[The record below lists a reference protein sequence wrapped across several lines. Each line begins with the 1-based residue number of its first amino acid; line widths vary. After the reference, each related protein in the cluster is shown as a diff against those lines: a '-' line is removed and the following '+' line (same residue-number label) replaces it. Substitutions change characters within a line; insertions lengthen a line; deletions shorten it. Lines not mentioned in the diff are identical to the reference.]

1 VTPLS
6 RVAGEGL
13 GEGRDRMD
21 LATLAF
27 FLLETKFRQVV
38 IIGLVVGSLYALV
51 AIGFVLIYKAS
62 QAVNFAQGEMVML
75 GGYLIVVMVTNYSLP
90 LAVAFPLT
98 LAIGAILGFVI
109 ERGILRPLI
118 GKPLISIV
126 MATIG
131 LASVVRGLVA
141 TLWTSSTR
149 AVPQLSIGP
158 FHPFSDKTVNILGTP
173 VAQIDLWSLGFAV
186 AFIVGMTAF
195 FKYTR
200 TGIAMQAVAD
210 DQQAALS
217 MGISVRRIFAISW
230 AIALV
235 VAAVGGMMWGARQGV
250 DLTLALVGIIVF
262 PAVILGGLE
271 SLAGAI
277 VGGIIIGLV
286 QNFTGAY
293 INPYLQDTGIG
304 GGFDGAV
311 PFIVLILIL
320 MIRPHGL
327 FGREHIERV

>member
-1 VTPLS
+1 
-6 RVAGEGL
+6 
-13 GEGRDRMD
+13 MD
-21 LATLAF
+21 LPSLAF

-62 QAVNFAQGEMVML
+62 EAVNFAQGELVML
-75 GGYLIVVMVTNYSLP
+75 GGYLVVAMVTNYSLP

-98 LAIGAILGFVI
+98 LIIGALLGFAI

-118 GKPLISIV
+118 GKPLVSIV

-131 LASVVRGLVA
+131 LAAVLQGLVA
-141 TLWTSSTR
+141 VLWNPTTKS
-149 AVPQLSIGP
+149 VPRLSIGP
-158 FHPFSDKTVNILGTP
+158 LHPFSTETVTIFSTP
-173 VAQIDLWSLGFAV
+173 IAQIDLWSLGFAV
-186 AFIVGMTAF
+186 AFIAALTAF
-195 FKYTR
+195 FRYTR

-217 MGISVRRIFAISW
+217 MGISVRQVFAISW

-235 VAAVGGMMWGARQGV
+235 VAAVGGIMWGARQGV
-250 DLTLALVGIIVF
+250 DLTLAGVGLVVF

-271 SLAGAI
+271 SLTGAI
-277 VGGIIIGLV
+277 IGGIIIGLV
-286 QNFTGAY
+286 QNLTGGY
-293 INPYLQDTGIG
+293 INPWLTDKGVG
-304 GGFDGAV
+304 GGFDAAV
-311 PFIVLILIL
+311 PFIVLIIIL

-327 FGREHIERV
+327 FGREQIERV

>member
-1 VTPLS
+1 MDVTS
-6 RVAGEGL
+6 
-13 GEGRDRMD
+13 
-21 LATLAF
+21 LAF
-27 FLLETKFRQVV
+27 FLLETKFRQVM

-75 GGYLIVVMVTNYSLP
+75 GGYLVVAMVTSYGMP

-98 LAIGAILGFVI
+98 LIVGGLLGFAV

-118 GKPLISIV
+118 GKPLVSIV

-131 LASVVRGLVA
+131 LAAVVRGLVA
-141 TLWTSSTR
+141 TIWSPTTK
-149 AVPQLSIGP
+149 AIPQVSIGP
-158 FHPFSDKTVNILGTP
+158 IQPFSTETVTILSTP

-186 AFIVGMTAF
+186 VFIAALTVF

-217 MGISVRRIFAISW
+217 MGISVRRVFAITW

-235 VAAVGGMMWGARQGV
+235 VAAVGGVMWGARQGV
-250 DLTLALVGIIVF
+250 DLTLATVGLVVF
-262 PAVILGGLE
+262 PAVSLGGLE
-271 SLAGAI
+271 SLTGAI
-277 VGGIIIGLV
+277 LGGIIIGLV
-286 QNFTGAY
+286 QNLTGSY

-304 GGFDGAV
+304 GGFDAAV
-311 PFIVLILIL
+311 PFIVLIIIL

>member
-1 VTPLS
+1 
-6 RVAGEGL
+6 
-13 GEGRDRMD
+13 MD
-21 LATLAF
+21 LASLAF
-27 FLLETKFRQVV
+27 FLFETKFRQVV
-38 IIGLVVGSLYALV
+38 VIGLVVGSLYALV

-75 GGYLIVVMVTNYSLP
+75 GGYLVVVLVTNYSLP
-90 LAVAFPLT
+90 LAIAFPLT
-98 LAIGAILGFVI
+98 LACGALLGFAV

-118 GKPLISIV
+118 GKPLVSIV

-131 LASVVRGLVA
+131 LAAVVRGMVA
-141 TLWTSSTR
+141 VLWNPTTK
-149 AVPQLSIGP
+149 AIPQLSIGP
-158 FHPFSDKTVNILGTP
+158 FEPFSTQTVNVLSTP

-186 AFIVGMTAF
+186 VFIAAMTAF

-235 VAAVGGMMWGARQGV
+235 VAAVGGIMWGARQGV
-250 DLTLALVGIIVF
+250 DLTLAFVGIIVF

-271 SLAGAI
+271 SLTGAI
-277 VGGIIIGLV
+277 IGGIIIGLV

-311 PFIVLILIL
+311 PFIVLVLIL

>member
-1 VTPLS
+1 V
-6 RVAGEGL
+6 
-13 GEGRDRMD
+13 D

-27 FLLETKFRQVV
+27 FLFEVKFRQVLV
-38 IIGLVVGSLYALV
+38 IGLVVGSLYALV

-75 GGYLIVVMVTNYSLP
+75 GGYLVVVMVTTYELP
-90 LAVAFPLT
+90 LAVALPLT
-98 LAIGAILGFVI
+98 LAFGAVLGFVV

-118 GKPLISIV
+118 GKPLVSIV

-131 LASVVRGLVA
+131 LAAVVRGLVA
-141 TLWTSSTR
+141 FLFTSRTR
-149 AVPQLSIGP
+149 AMPQLSIGP
-158 FHPFSDKTVNILGTP
+158 FEPFSTKTVTIFDTP
-173 VAQIDLWSLGFAV
+173 VSQIDLWSLGFAV
-186 AFIVGMTAF
+186 LFIVGMTLF

-217 MGISVRRIFAISW
+217 MGISVRWIFAISW
-230 AIALV
+230 SIALV
-235 VAAVGGMMWGARQGV
+235 VAAVGGIMWGARQGV
-250 DLTLALVGIIVF
+250 DLTLAFVGIIVF

-271 SLAGAI
+271 SLTGAI

>member
-1 VTPLS
+1 MD
-6 RVAGEGL
+6 VAA
-13 GEGRDRMD
+13 
-21 LATLAF
+21 LAL
-27 FLLETKFRQVV
+27 FLLETKFRQVI

-75 GGYLIVVMVTNYSLP
+75 GGYLAVVMVVNYGWP

-98 LAIGAILGFVI
+98 LIIGALLGFAV

-118 GKPLISIV
+118 GKPLVSVV

-131 LASVVRGLVA
+131 LAAVIRGVVAV
-141 TLWTSSTR
+141 LWSPTTK
-149 AVPQLSIGP
+149 AIPQVSIGP
-158 FHPFSDKTVNILGTP
+158 FHPFATETVNILSTP
-173 VAQIDLWSLGFAV
+173 VSQIDLWSLGFAV
-186 AFIVGMTAF
+186 VFIAALTAF
-195 FKYTR
+195 FRYTR

-217 MGISVRRIFAISW
+217 MGISVRRIFAITW

-235 VAAVGGMMWGARQGV
+235 VAAVGGIMWGARQGV
-250 DLTLALVGIIVF
+250 DLTLATVGLIVF

-271 SLAGAI
+271 SLTGAI
-277 VGGIIIGLV
+277 VGGVIIGLV
-286 QNFTGAY
+286 QNLTGGY
-293 INPYLQDTGIG
+293 INPWLSEAGYG
-304 GGFDGAV
+304 GGFDAAV
-311 PFIVLILIL
+311 PFIVLIIIL

>member
-1 VTPLS
+1 
-6 RVAGEGL
+6 
-13 GEGRDRMD
+13 MD
-21 LATLAF
+21 FPSLAF

-51 AIGFVLIYKAS
+51 AVGFVLIYKAS

-75 GGYLIVVMVTNYSLP
+75 AGYFAVALVVNYSLP
-90 LAVAFPLT
+90 LWVAFPAT
-98 LAIGAILGFVI
+98 LIAGALMGFIL
-109 ERGILRPLI
+109 ERGMLRPLI
-118 GKPLISIV
+118 GKPLVSVV
-126 MATIG
+126 MVTIG

-141 TLWTSSTR
+141 VLWTAQTR
-149 AVPQLSIGP
+149 AMPQVSIGP
-158 FHPFSDKTVNILGTP
+158 IKPFSTETVTILNTP
-173 VAQIDLWSLGFAV
+173 VSYIDLWSLGFAV
-186 AFIVGMTAF
+186 VFIAGLTAF

-210 DQQAALS
+210 DQQAVLS
-217 MGISVRRIFAISW
+217 MGISVRQVFAITW

-235 VAAVGGMMWGARQGV
+235 VAAVGGIMWGARQGV
-250 DLTLALVGIIVF
+250 DLTLATVGLIVF

-271 SLAGAI
+271 SLTGAI
-277 VGGIIIGLV
+277 VGGIIIGMV

-293 INPYLQDTGIG
+293 INPELQDAGIG
-304 GGFDGAV
+304 GGFDAAV